1 MKLKLEKQQAKEAMQ
16 FMSVVVAV
24 FTLVMIVDAN
34 FINEAWAAKGRDPF
48 DSATTKGGELV
59 DILKGKIAITITA
72 IVISITAILMLMS
85 RVSHLVGV
93 RIMAG
98 AFILGSAAGL
108 AEWLYS

>member
-1 MKLKLEKQQAKEAMQ
+1 MKFGIQEAKAAMR
-16 FMSVVVAV
+16 FMTVVAGV
-24 FTLVMIVDAN
+24 FMLFMIVDAGW
-34 FINEAWAAKGRDPF
+34 FNEAWAIGKGTDPF
-48 DSATTKGGELV
+48 DAATTKGNDLV

-72 IVISITAILMLMS
+72 IVISVTAILMLMS